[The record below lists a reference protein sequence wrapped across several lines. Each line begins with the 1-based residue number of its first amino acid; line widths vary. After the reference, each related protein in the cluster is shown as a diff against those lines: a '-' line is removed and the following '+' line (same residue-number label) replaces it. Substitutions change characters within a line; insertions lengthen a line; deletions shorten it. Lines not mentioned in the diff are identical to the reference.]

1 MVHITGGISNLSNR
15 TSTSGIQITGFPFAL
30 TFIEAAKFTCSL
42 SKFNQQSGGQGAM
55 VDMLHNTSTA
65 YPGLQSNGNQGGPAI
80 RHTDAHVGASSIIFS
95 GTYTTG

>member
-1 MVHITGGISNLSNR
+1 MVHVEGGVSNFSDQ
-15 TSTSGIQITGFPFAL
+15 TSSTAIEITGFPFAL
-30 TFIEAAKFTCSL
+30 TFLENAKFTCSL

-65 YPGLQSNGNQGGPAI
+65 YPGLQANGNQGGPAI
-80 RHTDAHVGASSIIFS
+80 RHTDAHNTAASIIFS